1 MTQTDPTSSQGPSIE
16 GYINKGELARRLKK
30 SVRTVENW
38 QRRGIIPF
46 VKAGHSTL
54 FNWQVVQQ
62 HLDANYGNNPRR
74 LN

>member
-1 MTQTDPTSSQGPSIE
+1 MIQTNPTSNQVPSIE
-16 GYINKGELARRLKK
+16 GYINKVELARRLKK
-30 SVRTVENW
+30 SVRTVESW

-54 FNWQVVQQ
+54 FNWQTVQT
-62 HLDANYGNNPRR
+62 HLDTQYGVNPRR